1 MNKKISRLVALLLV
15 LVMLTAVL
23 AGCKKE
29 TSSTETDES
38 KSPTDTTAPSDDTGG
53 DTLVVATADFSAKF
67 SPFFYTTVYDG
78 YIGSDMTQLSLL
90 GIDREGN
97 VITEGI
103 EGQVVPFN
111 GTDYTYYG
119 IANCE
124 ITENDDGTVDYKIT
138 MRDDIKFSD
147 GEPMNIDD
155 AIFSIYVIS
164 DPTYDGSSTF
174 YALPIEGMEDYRA
187 GMDTLTNIILAAG
200 PDAVSEFSN
209 EEQTAYF
216 WDAFQ
221 VAGEKFC
228 QSIADYVIANY
239 GAEDFASAV
248 ALWGYEANDPAEMW
262 DQMIANYGYDI
273 SDEGINLEVAD
284 TSIGDFLAEALGDRA
299 SEFAAGV
306 QVGEGADY
314 ISGIERLDDYSMNI
328 HMTEVDATAI
338 YSVGT
343 VVAPLHYY
351 GDKDAYDYDAHNFG
365 FPKGDLSSI
374 RAKNSA
380 PLGAGPYKFVS
391 YENGTVTMERNEYYF
406 KGAPKITYV
415 LFKETSSADMLTG
428 ISTGTYDLTADA
440 SYNTSA
446 ADTIRGYNSNGE
458 TTGDVYTTISID
470 NLGYGYI
477 GINADLVKVGGEKDS
492 DASKALRKAFAT
504 MFAVY
509 RDTAI
514 DSYYGE
520 LATVINY
527 PISNTSWAAPKPADE
542 GYEVAFSKDV
552 DGNPIYTADMDDEAK
567 YDAALQAAIG
577 FFKAAGYTWDDA
589 AGKFTAAPEG
599 ASMKY
604 TVVIPADGTGD
615 HPSYGILTN
624 AKEALATIGI
634 ELEVNDVADGNI
646 LWDGLD
652 ANTIEMWAAAWGATV
667 DPDMYQ
673 VYHSDNVSGQ
683 GTGSN
688 HYYIQDAELDQLIVD
703 ARSSVDQAYRKA
715 AYKDC
720 LDLIIDWACEVPVY
734 QRQNASLFSTE
745 RVNCETITPDMT
757 PFWGWMNDI
766 ELLEMN

>member
-1 MNKKISRLVALLLV
+1 MNKKFSRIVALLLV
-15 LVMLTAVL
+15 VVMLSAVL

-29 TSSTETDES
+29 EEY
-38 KSPTDTTAPSDDTGG
+38 KGG

-78 YIGSDMTQLSLL
+78 YIGADMTQLSLL

-97 VITEGI
+97 VITKGI
-103 EGQVVPFN
+103 EGQVVPYN
-111 GTDYTYYG
+111 GTDYTYKG

-124 ITENDDGTVDYKIT
+124 IVENDDGTVDYKIT
-138 MRDDIKFSD
+138 MRDDVKFSD

-164 DPTYDGSSTF
+164 DPTYDGSSTY
-174 YALPIEGMEDYRA
+174 YALPIEGMAEYRA
-187 GMDTLTNIILAAG
+187 GMEPLTNLILEAG
-200 PDAVSEFSN
+200 PNAVSDYATD
-209 EEQTAYF
+209 EQTKYF

-221 VAGEKFC
+221 AAGEKFC
-228 QSIADYVIANY
+228 QSIADYCLANY
-239 GAEDFASAV
+239 ADYGAVDFPSAV
-248 ALWGYEANDPAEMW
+248 ELWGYAANDPAEMW
-262 DQMIANYGYDI
+262 DQMIENYGFDI
-273 SDEGINLEVAD
+273 SDDGINLEVAD
-284 TSIGDFLAEALGDRA
+284 TSIGDFLAQELGDRA
-299 SEFAAGV
+299 SEFAAGI

-314 ISGIERLDDYSMNI
+314 ISGIERTGDYSMTI

-338 YSVGT
+338 YNVGSI
-343 VVAPLHYY
+343 VAPLHYY
-351 GDKDAYDYDAHNFG
+351 GDKAAYDYEAHKFG
-365 FPKGDLSSI
+365 FTKGDLSSVK
-374 RAKNSA
+374 AKSTA
-380 PLGAGPYKFVS
+380 PLGAGPYKYVS
-391 YENGTVTMERNEYYF
+391 YENGTVTMEANENYF
-406 KGAPKITYV
+406 KGQPKIKYV

-446 ADTIRGYNSNGE
+446 AETIRGYNSNNE

-477 GINADLVKVGGEKDS
+477 GINADLVKVGTDKSS

-504 MFAVY
+504 LFAVY
-509 RDTAI
+509 RDTAV

-542 GYEVAFSKDV
+542 GYEVAFSRDA
-552 DGNPIYTADMDDEAK
+552 DGNAIYTADMADEAK
-567 YDAALQAAIG
+567 YEAALNAAIS

-589 AGKFTAAPEG
+589 AAKFTAAPEG

-604 TVVIPADGTGD
+604 TVIIPADGTGD

-624 AKEALATIGI
+624 TKEALAKIGI
-634 ELEVNDVADGNI
+634 ELEVNDVSDGNI

-652 ANTIEMWAAAWGATV
+652 ANTVEMWAAAWGAAV

-688 HYYIQDAELDQLIVD
+688 HYYIQDAELDKLIVD
-703 ARSSVDQAYRKA
+703 ARSSVDQSYRKA

-720 LDLIIDWACEVPVY
+720 LDIIIDWACEIPVY

-745 RVNCETITPDMT
+745 RINCATITPDMT

-766 ELLEMN
+766 EILEMN